1 MENTSIVYTG
11 AALVSGAVDCDSLFS
26 DDWQIARTARV
37 NLLVIERD
45 ATVAHLLEQLL
56 PDLNEP
62 IARWHPGQRLVLPP
76 IHLAGTIVLHDVGA
90 LGAEEQRLLLAWLEA
105 SEGRTQ
111 VVSTTQEPLLPRV
124 NAGTF
129 LDTLY
134 YRLNTVC
141 VNGGAVC

>member
-11 AALVSGAVDCDSLFS
+11 AAQVSGAVDCDALFS
-26 DDWQIARTARV
+26 DDWHIARTARV

-76 IHLAGTIVLHDVGA
+76 IHLAGTIVLHDVGGLA
-90 LGAEEQRLLLAWLEA
+90 AEEQHLLLAWLEA